1 MIIYVTKKMKTP
13 KKRYILYKIWNISK
27 NKAPIG
33 KRGYRFWGEGMYV
46 SLSKR
51 KIEIGSIV
59 KELNPELWKTGVL
72 PQTL

>member
-1 MIIYVTKKMKTP
+1 MKTP
-13 KKRYILYKIWNISK
+13 EKIYILYKIWNIFK
-27 NKAPIG
+27 NKAPVG
-33 KRGYRFWGEGMYV
+33 KRGYREGMYV

-59 KELNPELWKTGVL
+59 SELNPELWKTGVL

>member
-1 MIIYVTKKMKTP
+1 MKTSEKDIFYTKNEIFP
-13 KKRYILYKIWNISK
+13 KIKLQLTN
-27 NKAPIG
+27 ADTVL
-33 KRGYRFWGEGMYV
+33 GEGMYV

-59 KELNPELWKTGVL
+59 SELNAELWKTGVL

>member
-1 MIIYVTKKMKTP
+1 MKTP
-13 KKRYILYKIWNISK
+13 EKKNILYKIWNISK

-33 KRGYRFWGEGMYV
+33 KRGYCFGGEGMYV

-59 KELNPELWKTGVL
+59 SELNPELWKTWVL

>member
-13 KKRYILYKIWNISK
+13 EKRYILYKIWNISK

-33 KRGYRFWGEGMYV
+33 KRGYCFGEKACMYHYQ
-46 SLSKR
+46 KE
-51 KIEIGSIV
+51 KFEIGSIV
-59 KELNPELWKTGVL
+59 SELNPELWKTGVL